1 MTYQKIR
8 MLFGLLSW
16 RPCKLFVIYF
26 GDTGK
31 IFISTVGL
39 RKVKGE
45 NKWHFVLFF
54 ICCVWG
60 IQSSSL
66 LPTFG
71 RIEIHEL
78 N

>member
-26 GDTGK
+26 GDTVK

-39 RKVKGE
+39 RKVKE
-45 NKWHFVLFF
+45 EKKWHSFCSFLYMLCLGYSIFLFVTHF
-54 ICCVWG
+54 W
-60 IQSSSL
+60 QDRN
-66 LPTFG
+66 T
-71 RIEIHEL
+71 
-78 N
+78 